1 MKDILIV
8 WRSMSAAERRGALLL
23 SIAAPAAI
31 WIAIVAAFAV
41 LG

>member
-1 MKDILIV
+1 MEIFRV

-31 WIAIVAAFAV
+31 WIAIIAAFAV

>member
-1 MKDILIV
+1 MEILRV

-23 SIAAPAAI
+23 SIAAPSAI
-31 WIAIVAAFAV
+31 WIAIIAAFAV

>member
-1 MKDILIV
+1 MEIFGV

-23 SIAAPAAI
+23 SIAAPTAI
-31 WIAIVAAFAV
+31 WIAIIAAFAV